1 MSDAIAPAAAQ
12 PIARD
17 EDGLVYASLK
27 QLLRLEQPSQQ
38 LSFSSRQPQGS
49 ILAGQHNSR
58 LRGRGLNFEELRRYQ
73 PGDDLRHIDW
83 RVSLRHGKPFVRS
96 FSEERDRPALI
107 LVDQRMDM
115 FFGSQRSMKSCTAA
129 ELAWVWFL
137 PPLAAMAPF
146 KLSGGEVTVL
156 MGGWIVVWALLS
168 RFQRGQQFWHDVWA
182 GTRLIDVQPDLSRR
196 RV

>member
-1 MSDAIAPAAAQ
+1 MNSSAAPASPNMPAL
-12 PIARD
+12 P
-17 EDGLVYASLK
+17 ASLRAPSLRRRMACWLYEGTLMFGVVVLPGLIFGILTNTRHALDNRHAL
-27 QLLRLEQPSQQ
+27 QLLLFAVLALYCGYFWVKGQTLPMKTWHIRVVDRQGQP
-38 LSFSSRQPQGS
+38 
-49 ILAGQHNSR
+49 
-58 LRGRGLNFEELRRYQ
+58 LRWPRALWRY
-73 PGDDLRHIDW
+73 L
-83 RVSLRHGKPFVRS
+83 
-96 FSEERDRPALI
+96 
-107 LVDQRMDM
+107 
-115 FFGSQRSMKSCTAA
+115 
-129 ELAWVWFL
+129 LAWVWFL

>member
-1 MSDAIAPAAAQ
+1 MQ
-12 PIARD
+12 PVA
-17 EDGLVYASLK
+17 VLK
-27 QLLRLEQPSQQ
+27 AHGQGQPLRGPRALLR
-38 LSFSSRQPQGS
+38 
-49 ILAGQHNSR
+49 
-58 LRGRGLNFEELRRYQ
+58 
-73 PGDDLRHIDW
+73 DL
-83 RVSLRHGKPFVRS
+83 
-96 FSEERDRPALI
+96 
-107 LVDQRMDM
+107 
-115 FFGSQRSMKSCTAA
+115 
-129 ELAWVWFL
+129 LAWVWFL